1 MESTEQQ
8 QVASYESIIDWIS
21 SDLAMYD
28 IMIIKSLGSLEVA
41 VGSMQSHNRR
51 CTSLAY
57 LLPPRSIRSF

>member
-28 IMIIKSLGSLEVA
+28 IMIIKSPSSLKVA
-41 VGSMQSHNRR
+41 VGSMQSHNR
-51 CTSLAY
+51 
-57 LLPPRSIRSF
+57 